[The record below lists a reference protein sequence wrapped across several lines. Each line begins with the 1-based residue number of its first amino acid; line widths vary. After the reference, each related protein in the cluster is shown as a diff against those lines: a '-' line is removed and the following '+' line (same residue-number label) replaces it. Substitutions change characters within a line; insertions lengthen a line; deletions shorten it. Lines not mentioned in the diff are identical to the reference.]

1 MQVVEITWFG
11 MEIFIH
17 EIIILNG
24 DKIDKYVVLVIM
36 IARKSDFTFLDD
48 RMGNYRALVAGKP
61 KSG

>member
-17 EIIILNG
+17 EILILNG

-36 IARKSDFTFLDD
+36 IEWGIT
-48 RMGNYRALVAGKP
+48 GH
-61 KSG
+61 